1 MQDVV
6 TAHAELELSEIL
18 LLKEKSPRQSTG
30 FILSDGGPEHS
41 LAFLSRFFQENS
53 RCKKS

>member
-6 TAHAELELSEIL
+6 TAHAELGSL
-18 LLKEKSPRQSTG
+18 LLREKSPRQSTD

-53 RCKKS
+53 CCKKS